1 MSQDRMRW
9 VVAGDGIA
17 LDSGVLVGILN
28 VTPDS
33 FSDGGE
39 HVDPEGAVAH
49 GLSLVADGAAIVDVG
64 AESTRPGAKP
74 VEPAEELRRLMPVVE
89 GLVDAGVAVSVDT
102 YKPEVASRAL
112 EAGATVINDV
122 TGFRNPEMVETVAS
136 SDCGVIAMHMQGM
149 PINMHIDPS
158 YDDVVAEVED
168 YLLAQTELLV
178 RSGVSRERI
187 AIDPGIGFGKRPHHS
202 FALLAALDRLASH
215 GLPVLIGTSRKSFFA
230 DLLEEDS
237 RESRDRAT
245 AITTAM
251 GFASGARLF
260 RVHDVAKSRDALRIA
275 GAIVTAQ
282 EWDEWSQG

>member
-1 MSQDRMRW
+1 MSTDRVRW
-9 VVAGDGIA
+9 VVAGDEIA
-17 LDSGVLVGILN
+17 LDTGVLIGILN

-39 HVDPEGAVAH
+39 HADPEDAVAH

-74 VEPAEELRRLMPVVE
+74 VELDEELRRLMPVVD

-102 YKPEVASRAL
+102 YKPEVATRAL
-112 EAGATVINDV
+112 EAGAAVVNDV
-122 TGFRNPEMVETVAS
+122 TGFRNPQMVETVAATE
-136 SDCGVIAMHMQGM
+136 CGVIVMHMLGR
-149 PINMHIDPS
+149 PIDMQVDPS

-168 YLLAQTELLV
+168 YLLARTDLLA
-178 RSGVSRERI
+178 RSGVSRDRI
-187 AIDPGIGFGKRPHHS
+187 AIDPGIGFGKRMHHNL
-202 FALLAALDRLASH
+202 ALLAALDRLASH
-215 GLPVLIGTSRKSFFA
+215 GLPVMIGTSRKSFLGKMIA
-230 DLLEEDS
+230 GDS
-237 RESRDRAT
+237 REGRDRAT

-275 GAIVTAQ
+275 GAIVTGQ

>member
-1 MSQDRMRW
+1 MRW
-9 VVAGDGIA
+9 VVAGGEID

-39 HVDPEGAVAH
+39 HADPEGAVAH

-74 VEPAEELRRLMPVVE
+74 VELDEELRRLMPVVE
-89 GLVDAGVAVSVDT
+89 RLVDAGVSVSVDT

-112 EAGATVINDV
+112 QAGAVVINDV
-122 TGFRNPEMVETVAS
+122 TGFRNPQMVETVAS

-149 PINMHIDPS
+149 PIDMHIDPS

-187 AIDPGIGFGKRPHHS
+187 VIDPGIGFGKRAHHS
-202 FALLAALDRLASH
+202 LALLAALDRLASH
-215 GLPVLIGTSRKSFFA
+215 GLPVLIGTSRKSFFES
-230 DLLEEDS
+230 LLAEDS

-275 GAIVTAQ
+275 GAIVTGQ

>member
-1 MSQDRMRW
+1 MRW
-9 VVAGDGIA
+9 VVAGAEIA
-17 LDSGVLVGILN
+17 LDTGVLVGIVN

-39 HVDPEGAVAH
+39 HADSKGAVAH
-49 GLSLVADGAAIVDVG
+49 GLSLVADGATIVDVG
-64 AESTRPGAKP
+64 AESTRPGARP
-74 VEPAEELRRLMPVVE
+74 VEVDEELRRLMPVVE
-89 GLVDAGVAVSVDT
+89 GLVDAGVTVSVDT

-112 EAGATVINDV
+112 AAGAMVINDV
-122 TGFRNPEMVETVAS
+122 TGFRNPRMVETVAS

-149 PINMHIDPS
+149 PVNMHIDPS

-168 YLLAQTELLV
+168 YLLAQSDLLV

-202 FALLAALDRLASH
+202 FALLAALDRLSSH
-215 GLPVLIGTSRKSFFA
+215 GLPVLIGTSRKSFFEK
-230 DLLEEDS
+230 LLAEDS